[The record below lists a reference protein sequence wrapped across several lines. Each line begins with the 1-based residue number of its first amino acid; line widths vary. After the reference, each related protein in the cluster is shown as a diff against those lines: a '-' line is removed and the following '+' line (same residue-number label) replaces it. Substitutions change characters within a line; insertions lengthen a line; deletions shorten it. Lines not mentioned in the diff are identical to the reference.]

1 MADSILVRPANP
13 TDLKVLVEFN
23 SAMAL
28 ETEGKDLDPDALRA
42 GVAAVLEDGLKGFYL
57 VAEFRAE
64 CRGNPV
70 GQLLVTNEWS
80 DWRNAY
86 FWWIQSV
93 YVRPE
98 HRRRGVYRAL
108 DQQVRVQ
115 AKLRGDVCG
124 VRLYVD
130 RRNRGAQKVYS
141 SLGMVPSQYDMYEV
155 EISE

>member
-1 MADSILVRPANP
+1 LADSILVRPANP
-13 TDLKVLVEFN
+13 SDRKVLAAFN

-28 ETEGKDLDPDALRA
+28 ETEGKNLDPDALNA

-57 VAEFRAE
+57 LAE
-64 CRGNPV
+64 CLGNPV
-70 GQLLVTNEWS
+70 GQLLVTSEWS

-93 YVRPE
+93 YVMPE

-108 DQQVRVQ
+108 EQQVRVQ
-115 AKLRGDVCG
+115 AKLRGNVCG

-130 RRNRGAQKVYS
+130 RRNQVAQEVYS
-141 SLGMVPSQYDMYEV
+141 TLGMFPSHYDLYEV

>member
-13 TDLKVLVEFN
+13 RDLKVLVEFN

-28 ETEGKDLDPDALRA
+28 ETEGKNLDPDALHA

-57 VAEFRAE
+57 VAE

-70 GQLLVTNEWS
+70 GQLLVTSEWS

-93 YVRPE
+93 YVIPE

-108 DQQVRVQ
+108 DQQVRAQ
-115 AKLRGDVCG
+115 ARLRGNVCG

-130 RRNRGAQKVYS
+130 RRNHGAQKVYS
-141 SLGMVPSQYDMYEV
+141 SLGMCPSQYDMYEV

>member
-1 MADSILVRPANP
+1 MADAILVRPANP
-13 TDLKVLVEFN
+13 SDLEALVEFN

-28 ETEGKDLDPDALRA
+28 ETEGKNLDPDALNA

-57 VAEFRAE
+57 LAE
-64 CRGNPV
+64 CLGNPV
-70 GQLLVTNEWS
+70 GQLLVTSEWS

-93 YVRPE
+93 YVMPE

-115 AKLRGDVCG
+115 AKLRGNVCG

-130 RRNRGAQKVYS
+130 RQNQVAQRVYS
-141 SLGMVPSQYDMYEV
+141 RLGMFPSHYDMYEV

>member
-1 MADSILVRPANP
+1 LADSILVRPANAN
-13 TDLKVLVEFN
+13 DLKVLVAFN
-23 SAMAL
+23 IAMAL
-28 ETEGKDLDPDALRA
+28 ETEGKNLDQDALNA

-57 VAEFRAE
+57 LAEF
-64 CRGNPV
+64 RGNPV
-70 GQLLVTNEWS
+70 GQLLVTSEWS

-93 YVRPE
+93 YVSPE
-98 HRRRGVYRAL
+98 HRRRGVYRAM

-115 AKLRGDVCG
+115 AKLRGNVCG

-130 RRNRGAQKVYS
+130 RQNHGAQKVYS
-141 SLGMVPSQYDMYEV
+141 SLGMLPSHYDMYEL

>member
-1 MADSILVRPANP
+1 MADSILVRPAAP
-13 TDLKVLVEFN
+13 SDLNILVEFN

-28 ETEGKDLDPDALRA
+28 ETEGKNLDPDVLQA

-57 VAEFRAE
+57 LVEI
-64 CRGNPV
+64 RGKPV
-70 GQLLVTNEWS
+70 GQLLVTSEWS

-93 YVRPE
+93 YVVPE

-108 DQQVRVQ
+108 DQQVRLQ
-115 AKLRGDVCG
+115 AKLRGNVCG

-130 RRNRGAQKVYS
+130 RQNSGAQKVYS
-141 SLGMVPSQYDMYEV
+141 SLGMAPSHYDMYEV
-155 EISE
+155 EISG

>member
-1 MADSILVRPANP
+1 
-13 TDLKVLVEFN
+13 
-23 SAMAL
+23 MAL
-28 ETEGKDLDPDALRA
+28 ETEGKNLDPDALHA

-57 VAEFRAE
+57 LAELGAE
-64 CRGNPV
+64 GRGNPV
-70 GQLLVTNEWS
+70 GQLLVTSEWS

-93 YVRPE
+93 YVLPE

-115 AKLRGDVCG
+115 AKLRGNVCG

-130 RRNRGAQKVYS
+130 RQNHGAQKVYS
-141 SLGMVPSQYDMYEV
+141 SLGMVPSHYDMYEV
-155 EISE
+155 EIFD

>member
-1 MADSILVRPANP
+1 MADSILVRPAISS
-13 TDLKVLVEFN
+13 DLKILTEFN

-28 ETEGKDLDPDALRA
+28 ETEGKNLDPDALQA

-57 VAEFRAE
+57 LAE
-64 CRGNPV
+64 CRGSPV

-93 YVRPE
+93 YVMPE
-98 HRRRGVYRAL
+98 HRRLGVYRAL

-115 AKLRGDVCG
+115 AKLRGNVCG

-130 RRNRGAQKVYS
+130 RQNYGAQKVYS
-141 SLGMVPSQYDMYEV
+141 SLSMVPSHYDMYEV

>member
-1 MADSILVRPANP
+1 MADSILVRPANAN
-13 TDLKVLVEFN
+13 DLEVLVEFN

-28 ETEGKDLDPDALRA
+28 ETEGKNLDQDALNA

-57 VAEFRAE
+57 LAE
-64 CRGNPV
+64 CLGNPA
-70 GQLLVTNEWS
+70 GQLLVTSEWS

-93 YVRPE
+93 YVMPE
-98 HRRRGVYRAL
+98 HRRRGVYRAM

-115 AKLRGDVCG
+115 AKLRGNVCG

-130 RRNRGAQKVYS
+130 RRNHGAQKVYS
-141 SLGMVPSQYDMYEV
+141 SLGMLPSHYDMYEL

>member
-1 MADSILVRPANP
+1 MADSILVRPANLS
-13 TDLKVLVEFN
+13 DLKVLVEFN

-28 ETEGKDLDPDALRA
+28 ETEGKNLDPDALNA

-57 VAEFRAE
+57 LAE
-64 CRGNPV
+64 CLGNPV
-70 GQLLVTNEWS
+70 GQLLVTSEWS

-93 YVRPE
+93 YVMPE

-108 DQQVRVQ
+108 EQQVRVQ
-115 AKLRGDVCG
+115 AKLRGNVCG

-130 RRNRGAQKVYS
+130 RRNQVAQKVYS
-141 SLGMVPSQYDMYEV
+141 RLGMFPSHYDMYEV

>member
-1 MADSILVRPANP
+1 MPDSILVRPAASS
-13 TDLKVLVEFN
+13 DLNILVGFN

-28 ETEGKDLDPDALRA
+28 ETEGKNLDPDVLRA

-57 VAEFRAE
+57 LAEI
-64 CRGNPV
+64 RGKPV
-70 GQLLVTNEWS
+70 GQLLVTSEWS

-93 YVRPE
+93 YVVLE

-108 DQQVRVQ
+108 DQQVRLQ

-130 RRNRGAQKVYS
+130 RQNSGAQKVYS
-141 SLGMVPSQYDMYEV
+141 SLGMAPSHYDMYEV
-155 EISE
+155 EISG

>member
-1 MADSILVRPANP
+1 MADPILVRPANP
-13 TDLKVLVEFN
+13 SDLKALVEFN

-28 ETEGKDLDPDALRA
+28 ETEGKNLDPDPLHA

-57 VAEFRAE
+57 VAE
-64 CRGNPV
+64 CQGNPV
-70 GQLLVTNEWS
+70 GQLLVTSEWS

-93 YVRPE
+93 YVMPE

-108 DQQVRVQ
+108 DQQVRAQ
-115 AKLRGDVCG
+115 AKLRGNVCG

-130 RRNRGAQKVYS
+130 RRNHGAQKVYS
-141 SLGMVPSQYDMYEV
+141 SLGMVPSHYDMYEV

>member
-1 MADSILVRPANP
+1 MKLTDSILVRPASP
-13 TDLKVLVEFN
+13 SDLKILVEFN

-28 ETEGKDLDPDALRA
+28 ETEGKNLDPAALHA
-42 GVAAVLEDGLKGFYL
+42 GVAAVLADGLKGFYL
-57 VAEFRAE
+57 VAE

-70 GQLLVTNEWS
+70 GQLLVTSEWS
-80 DWRNAY
+80 DWRNAF

-93 YVRPE
+93 YVIPE

-108 DQQVRVQ
+108 DQQVKVQ

-130 RRNRGAQKVYS
+130 RRNHGAQKVYS
-141 SLGMVPSQYDMYEV
+141 SLGMVPSHYDMYEV

>member
-1 MADSILVRPANP
+1 MADSILVRPAAP
-13 TDLKVLVEFN
+13 SDLKFLVEFN

-28 ETEGKDLDPDALRA
+28 ETEGKNLDPDVLEA

-57 VAEFRAE
+57 LAEI
-64 CRGNPV
+64 RGKPV
-70 GQLLVTNEWS
+70 GQLLVTSEWS

-93 YVRPE
+93 YVVPE

-108 DQQVRVQ
+108 DQQVRLQ
-115 AKLRGDVCG
+115 AKLRGNVCG

-130 RRNRGAQKVYS
+130 RQNSGAQKVYS
-141 SLGMVPSQYDMYEV
+141 SLGMAPSHYDMYEV
-155 EISE
+155 EISG

>member
-1 MADSILVRPANP
+1 MADPILVRPANP
-13 TDLKVLVEFN
+13 RDLKVLVAFN
-23 SAMAL
+23 SAMAM
-28 ETEGKDLDPDALRA
+28 ETEGKSLDPDALMA
-42 GVAAVLEDGLKGFYL
+42 GVAAVLGDGLKGFYL
-57 VAEFRAE
+57 VAES
-64 CRGNPV
+64 RGNPV
-70 GQLLVTNEWS
+70 GQLLVTSEWS

-93 YVRPE
+93 YVMPE

-115 AKLRGDVCG
+115 ARLRGNVCG

-130 RRNRGAQKVYS
+130 RRNHGAQKVYS